1 MSTTRSGNNPTGVN
15 GYGVKNCSF
24 SRLPANCN
32 YSKERLT
39 VAERLTRLHV
49 EFGLSIGKTRLHA
62 LNKQFGVPSTHK
74 LPPEDI
80 ATQAILEKVA
90 DNVNQV
96 NGVNAITSRLS
107 TEGIPLPQDF
117 VRSVLARHAPDRSEC
132 TLSRSKASSPLC
144 SGGHWSQSATPCDG
158 FAKLNAQALQ
168 MGGIRLDIYGIKD
181 QWSSFLLHLVV
192 VPNHRLATTIGH
204 VYLDYVQKYQA
215 IPATFVTD
223 KGSETGIM
231 YGNQEALRTVFAP
244 DIDVNEYPPFLFLK
258 SIHNTPIEGLWHW
271 FAKTQ
276 GINMKT
282 LIQSGRNDGIYHLN
296 KDLHKQLFYWL
307 WPQILQ
313 EQLDKFVEYWNNHR
327 IRYQKDKPN
336 PSGTT
341 PRHAFTAPQACG
353 GQDCKVAV
361 MQDVLDALRV
371 AIPVS
376 QKESMCW
383 VSDDFAEMAGRV
395 YIEIRCPDLVP
406 KSGWTIFSQMEEI
419 LADELQVDTSL

>member
-15 GYGVKNCSF
+15 GYG
-24 SRLPANCN
+24 

-62 LNKQFGVPSTHK
+62 LNKQFGVPSTCK

-90 DNVNQV
+90 DDVNQV

-107 TEGIPLPQDF
+107 TEGIPLPRDF
-117 VRSVLARHAPDRSEC
+117 VRSVLARHAPDGLNARFLGAKQVRRSA
-132 TLSRSKASSPLC
+132 LVAIGPNQQ
-144 SGGHWSQSATPCDG
+144 HHADG

-168 MGGIRLDIYGIKD
+168 MGGIGLDIYGIKD

-192 VPNHRLATTIGH
+192 VPNHHLATTIGH

-282 LIQSGRNDGIYHLN
+282 LIQSGRNDGIYHPN

-313 EQLDKFVEYWNNHR
+313 EQLDKFVEYWNNHC

-395 YIEIRCPDLVP
+395 YIEIGCPDLVP